1 MSDGLRR
8 TLESTVLPSDIT
20 FCEPVEAFF
29 ADFYVPIAQLAVILR
44 VDEKGLCEADF
55 MCVLFLV
62 ALSWEMGDA
71 QCAARNVLCFS

>member
-1 MSDGLRR
+1 M
-8 TLESTVLPSDIT
+8 ESTVLPSDVT
-20 FCEPVEAFF
+20 FCEPAEAFF

-44 VDEKGLCEADF
+44 ADEKGLGEADF

-62 ALSWEMGDA
+62 ALSWEMEDA

>member
-1 MSDGLRR
+1 MPAD
-8 TLESTVLPSDIT
+8 VT

-44 VDEKGLCEADF
+44 VDEKGLGEADF

-62 ALSWEMGDA
+62 ALSREKGGA
-71 QCAARNVLCFS
+71 QLAARNVLCFS

>member
-44 VDEKGLCEADF
+44 VDEKGLGEADF

-62 ALSWEMGDA
+62 ALSLGMGGA
-71 QCAARNVLCFS
+71 

>member
-1 MSDGLRR
+1 M
-8 TLESTVLPSDIT
+8 ESTVLTAEVT
-20 FCEPVEAFF
+20 FYEPVEAFF

-44 VDEKGLCEADF
+44 VDEKGLGEADF

-62 ALSWEMGDA
+62 ALPWEMEDV

>member
-8 TLESTVLPSDIT
+8 ALESTVLPAEGA
-20 FCEPVEAFF
+20 FCEPVKAFF
-29 ADFYVPIAQLAVILR
+29 ADFYVLIAQLSVILR
-44 VDEKGLCEADF
+44 ADEKGLGEADF

-62 ALSWEMGDA
+62 ALSWEMGGA